1 MPLDSIATIIKNLE
15 TMKKQLLVGLLALGM
30 GLAAQA
36 AQITGS
42 ITFAGTVTLN
52 SASAGTA
59 TAVVAGGW
67 HEVNNTGSPLVLSAS
82 GDFTGL
88 TGSAATFTAAQ
99 WNFNSGAVASFW
111 SVGGFTFN
119 LTSSFIFSQGGFP
132 AGVVVNGSGT
142 ISKAGF
148 TTTSGT
154 WSFSTQDPAAGTPPV
169 FSFSAATGA
178 LVPDGGST
186 VALLGFALVGM
197 EALRRRMR
205 TAK

>member
-1 MPLDSIATIIKNLE
+1 
-15 TMKKQLLVGLLALGM
+15 MKKQFLTGLLALGM

-42 ITFAGTVTLN
+42 ITFAGTVSLN

-59 TAVVAGGW
+59 TAVVASGW
-67 HEVNNTGSPLVLSAS
+67 HQTDNTGSPTVLSAS

-88 TGSAATFTAAQ
+88 SGSAATFTAAQ
-99 WNFNSGAVASFW
+99 WNFNSGAVSSFW

-119 LTSSFIFSQGGFP
+119 LTSSAIFSQGGFP
-132 AGVVVNGSGT
+132 AGVVVNGTGT
-142 ISKAGF
+142 LSKTGF
-148 TTTSGT
+148 DTTVGT
-154 WSFSTQDPAAGTPPV
+154 WSFSTQDPSAGSPAT

-178 LVPDGGST
+178 VPDGGST

-197 EALRRRMR
+197 GALRRTMRM
-205 TAK
+205 AK